1 VQGETSPCRE
11 KQFFFEVF
19 TMVYSEKLVKRYR
32 ELHQE
37 APDCLLLMQVGA
49 FMQVMDEDA
58 RAVVTVTGMKLQI
71 AGDVDAPVV
80 LGGFP
85 KSGLDAYIGKLVR
98 AGHSVAIAVQDESK
112 DRRLSEIIR
121 LNKPYKAE
129 CD

>member
-1 VQGETSPCRE
+1 
-11 KQFFFEVF
+11 
-19 TMVYSEKLVKRYR
+19 MVYSEKLVKRYR
-32 ELHQE
+32 ELHQGS
-37 APDCLLLMQVGA
+37 PDCLLL
-49 FMQVMDEDA
+49 MQVMDEDA
-58 RAVVTVTGMKLQI
+58 RAVATVTGLKLQM

-85 KSGLDAYIGKLVR
+85 KSGLDAYVGKLVR

-121 LNKPYKAE
+121 LNKPHKAE